1 MCSVGLLGSHY
12 GTAQHCCSLD
22 HFRLALHTNTLTE
35 YKVCLLFLIS
45 HATSSCTTDARKAS
59 VWILI
64 SAGIAFSCVL
74 IIIWWLSQEYLLT
87 GMPSHSAAQKPRTE
101 QSRAA
106 LAMIERTQN
115 SNERKEMEWNRCAV
129 VRREQHAYRGMH
141 AQPHTTTHKA
151 IYTCIDSGATQSS
164 WLRANPSIAGWLGS
178 NHHSQQGQNE
188 RMADSLRRSPL
199 SHGRLMGQI
208 LGRFMRHPIS
218 RRTHHKKSLM
228 SHGFNHPLCVECV
241 SVVWHLCL
249 PKIHF
254 AKKVFL
260 PFNHKKPISM
270 CHESQFYLSPAY
282 NINFLVFNAAKH
294 SHFLK
299 AMQERREQNRATVD
313 MKSSFAS
320 T

>member
-1 MCSVGLLGSHY
+1 
-12 GTAQHCCSLD
+12 
-22 HFRLALHTNTLTE
+22 
-35 YKVCLLFLIS
+35 
-45 HATSSCTTDARKAS
+45 
-59 VWILI
+59 
-64 SAGIAFSCVL
+64 
-74 IIIWWLSQEYLLT
+74 
-87 GMPSHSAAQKPRTE
+87 MPSYSAAQEPRTE

-129 VRREQHAYRGMH
+129 VRREQHACIQATH
-141 AQPHTTTHKA
+141 AQPHTATHKA
-151 IYTCIDSGATQSS
+151 IYTCKDGGATQSS

-188 RMADSLRRSPL
+188 RMADSLWRSPL

-218 RRTHHKKSLM
+218 RRTYHKKSLM
-228 SHGFNHPLCVECV
+228 SQGFNHPLCVGCV
-241 SVVWHLCL
+241 SVVWHLCS

-260 PFNHKKPISM
+260 PVNHKKPISM
-270 CHESQFYLSPAY
+270 CHEFQFYLSPAY

-294 SHFLK
+294 SHFLI
-299 AMQERREQNRATVD
+299 AMQERLEMRATAD